1 VTETT
6 TEPATIDPYT
16 GAGLMQ
22 FLDAAIDKGW
32 INVSSARALKITA
45 HKVFEVEQG
54 WENLDLRSLDVNALL
69 DRWQNLRRNS
79 YSDGS
84 FGTYRTRFNQAVK
97 MHLARLDNDP
107 NWKSYGPS
115 ARAAP
120 AGTPLR
126 ANGASAGKRAKAEAT
141 ANPPTPDGGSADD
154 DLVPPTTTPTRP
166 LLMDFPYPLRDDLDV
181 FLRLPRDLGAA
192 EAERLCKYIRS
203 LAREDLPKSPAG
215 ASTETTS
222 EA

>member
-1 VTETT
+1 MTETT
-6 TEPATIDPYT
+6 TEPATIDPHT

-32 INVSSARALKITA
+32 FNVSSTRALKVTA

-54 WENLDLRSLDVNALL
+54 WEDLDLRHLDVDALL

-84 FGTYRTRFNQAVK
+84 LRVYRTRFKQAIK

-115 ARAAP
+115 ARAVP
-120 AGTPLR
+120 AGATPR
-126 ANGASAGKRAKAEAT
+126 TNGNGKKARTGVPAT
-141 ANPPTPDGGSADD
+141 ATPSPAAAGPASVAEPADD
-154 DLVPPTTTPTRP
+154 DLVPTIAPAPRP
-166 LLMDFPYPLRDDLDV
+166 SLMDFPYPLRDDLDV
-181 FLRLPRDLGAA
+181 FVRLPRDLTAS
-192 EAERLCKYIRS
+192 EAERLSKYIRS
-203 LAREDLPKSPAG
+203 LARDDQPEG
-215 ASTETTS
+215 
-222 EA
+222 